1 MENQPLISVIVP
13 IYKVEKYLDRCVGSI
28 VNQTYRNLEIILVDD
43 GSLDNCPK
51 ICDDWAQ
58 KDHRIKVL
66 HLVNG
71 GAGKARNIGIS
82 QASGE
87 WTVLVDGDDYLHN
100 GMIEYLYNLIDSGV
114 DLSECCIVNTFSDEA
129 DFSKITDKD
138 EVITSNAEKALDYL
152 IGDRIFRQTP
162 PNKLYKT
169 AIIQSIP
176 FPEGNLIDDEFWTY
190 KVIGECNQLKHSSL
204 KLYAYRQQEG
214 SVMHKSYSVKRLQ
227 ALDAKNE
234 RLQYLQNHYPS
245 LVTKAKIDYLTTCIY
260 QGQMSIMYLHGNEK
274 KEAKTKIKQSFDN
287 IELTKEEKKRV
298 IGSQRLWFALAHLSL
313 FFTCK
318 IKNTLKIGL

>member
-1 MENQPLISVIVP
+1 MDNQPLISVIVP
-13 IYKVEKYLDRCVGSI
+13 IYKVEKYLDRCVSSI

-43 GSLDNCPK
+43 GSPDNCPRL
-51 ICDDWAQ
+51 CDDWVQ
-58 KDHRIKVL
+58 KDFRIKVL

-71 GAGKARNIGIS
+71 GAGKARNIGIG

-87 WTVLVDGDDYLHN
+87 WSVLVDGDDYLHG
-100 GMIEYLYNLIDSGV
+100 GMIEYLYSLIENGV
-114 DLSECCIVNTFSDEA
+114 DLTECCIVNTFSDEA
-129 DFSKITDKD
+129 DFSEITDKD
-138 EVITSNAEKALDYL
+138 EVITCNAEEALDYL

-169 AIIQSIP
+169 AIIKSIP

-227 ALDAKNE
+227 ALDAKYE
-234 RLQYLQNHYPS
+234 RLNYFEVRFSNLLP
-245 LVTKAKIDYLTTCIY
+245 KAKIDFLNTCIFH
-260 QGQMSIMYLHGNEK
+260 GQMIERFLNGDEK
-274 KEAKTKIKQSFDN
+274 RKAREIVIDYYSKINVPNNQMISMKYSHRIWLGLARKSFVKTCQ
-287 IELTKEEKKRV
+287 L
-298 IGSQRLWFALAHLSL
+298 
-313 FFTCK
+313 
-318 IKNTLKIGL
+318 KNLLGVGI